1 MIGPVACFTCGKVI
15 SHLIEKYQEQV
26 RENELKP
33 ENKRKTTKEILDG
46 LGLKRYCCRT
56 KVLTSINI
64 GYELPY
70 IF

>member
-15 SHLIEKYQEQV
+15 SHLIGKYQEEN

-33 ENKRKTTKEILDG
+33 ENKRKTGKKILDD

-56 KVLTSINI
+56 KVISSINI

>member
-1 MIGPVACFTCGKVI
+1 MIGPVACFTCGKTI
-15 SHLIEKYQEQV
+15 SHLIEQYRESV
-26 RENELKP
+26 RENEMLP
-33 ENKRKTTKEILDG
+33 EKKRKSNKELLDK

-64 GYELPY
+64 GYELPF